1 MGYIGLPV
9 LKTGWATG
17 PVPPQG
23 GQCMP
28 GGLRARRQERD
39 SPQPGC
45 RQYACLMSAEA
56 TIRILHRD
64 DELQLGEFTCPPADR
79 RWRDENDI
87 GEGFHVV
94 FPWTPVQISRRA
106 MPSLVATPNHAVLY
120 SPRLRFHRRYLT
132 NEGDHCLFAVLSPS
146 LCTRLGLGGGGS
158 LVDPVLSP
166 SLWLAQRVLAEYL
179 RRPDHDP
186 EAAGHL
192 GRRLV
197 ESALASVPYCSGAP
211 AGHAVEQTKEL
222 MALSPGRLLPLD
234 LVARQA
240 HYSRF
245 HLLRSFHARTG
256 YTLHQYHL
264 QLRLRRSVDM
274 VLAGVPLADIAHHL
288 GFQGH
293 SHFTARFRRSFG
305 WTPSGLR
312 TIVASQG
319 DVPDVVSALLP
330 AA

>member
-1 MGYIGLPV
+1 
-9 LKTGWATG
+9 
-17 PVPPQG
+17 
-23 GQCMP
+23 
-28 GGLRARRQERD
+28 
-39 SPQPGC
+39 
-45 RQYACLMSAEA
+45 MSSEA

-64 DELQLGEFTCPPADR
+64 DELQLGEFTCPTADH

-94 FPWTPVQISRRA
+94 FPWTPVQISRRS
-106 MPSLVATPNHAVLY
+106 MPTLVATPNHAVLY
-120 SPRLRFHRRYLT
+120 SPRLRFRRRYLT
-132 NEGDHCLFAVLSPS
+132 SDGDHCLFAVLAPS
-146 LCTRLGLGGGGS
+146 LCARLGLNGGRS

-179 RRPDHDP
+179 RHPDHDP
-186 EAAGHL
+186 VAAGRL

-197 ESALASVPYCSGAP
+197 ESALASMPDCPGAP

-222 MALSPGRLLPLD
+222 MALSPDRLLPLD
-234 LVARQA
+234 MLARHA

-293 SHFTARFRRSFG
+293 SHFTSRFRRSFG

-312 TIVASQG
+312 TAVACEG
-319 DVPDVVSALLP
+319 DVTGVISALLP
-330 AA
+330 AS